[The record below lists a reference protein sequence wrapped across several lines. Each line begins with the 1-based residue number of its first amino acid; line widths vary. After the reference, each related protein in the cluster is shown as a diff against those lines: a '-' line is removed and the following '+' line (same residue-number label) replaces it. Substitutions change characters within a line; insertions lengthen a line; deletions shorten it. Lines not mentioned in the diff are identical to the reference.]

1 MLWGQSCQLS
11 DSPDVREWMREQTKS
26 RDLGG
31 LPEAWAP
38 RVVEVPFMEGG
49 K

>member
-1 MLWGQSCQLS
+1 MPQGQSHQLS
-11 DSPDVREWMREQTKS
+11 DSPDVREWMREQAKS